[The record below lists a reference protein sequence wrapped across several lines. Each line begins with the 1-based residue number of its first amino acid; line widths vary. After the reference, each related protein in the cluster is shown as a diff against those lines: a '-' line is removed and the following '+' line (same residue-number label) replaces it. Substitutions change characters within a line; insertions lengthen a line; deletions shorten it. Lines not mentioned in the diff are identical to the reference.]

1 MKNITN
7 NIGDFDPTITRPSVF
22 AKQFTMMEYTVHFSQ
37 EFEHPSYYDE
47 VVTLLLQA
55 EEGDRINFM
64 INNFGGRIDALNAIL
79 NSLSM
84 TRAEVTGFLIGQ
96 GCSCASVLLLACHNF
111 VVGNNTTLMIHEQSF
126 WVGGKASET
135 KKQHSHYQAGN
146 DRFIREAYSGFLTN
160 EEIESCL
167 RGEDFYFED
176 YEIKARLE
184 NREDLR
190 KEQNAI
196 EIKQTLDDETTLEVF
211 TDEELIEELKLIQA
225 EIKKRKRMIPSET
238 KRDNIKHMT
247 KKELLGE
254 TK

>member
-1 MKNITN
+1 MIKNTSTN
-7 NIGDFDPTITRPSVF
+7 YLGMENPSNYPSIYI
-22 AKQFTMMEYTVHFSQ
+22 KQLVSNEYTIHFSQ

-64 INNFGGRIDALNAIL
+64 INNFGGRVDALNAIL
-79 NSLSM
+79 NAMSM
-84 TRAEVTGFLIGQ
+84 TRAEVTGFLLGQ

-146 DRFIREAYSGFLTN
+146 ERFIREAYLGFLTE
-160 EEIESCL
+160 EEIENCL

-176 YEIKARLE
+176 FEIRERLQK
-184 NREDLR
+184 REQLR
-190 KEQNAI
+190 AEAI
-196 EIKQTLDDETTLEVF
+196 QQSLDKPLDMSQY
-211 TDEELIEELKLIQA
+211 TDEELEAELSLYKEDVKMIQN
-225 EIKKRKRMIPSET
+225 ELKKRK
-238 KRDNIKHMT
+238 K
-247 KKELLGE
+247 
-254 TK
+254 

>member
-1 MKNITN
+1 MIKNTSTN
-7 NIGDFDPTITRPSVF
+7 YLGMENPSNYPSIYI
-22 AKQFTMMEYTVHFSQ
+22 KQLVSNEYTIHFSQ

-64 INNFGGRIDALNAIL
+64 INNFGGRVDALNAIL
-79 NSLSM
+79 NAMSM
-84 TRAEVTGFLIGQ
+84 TRAEVTGFLLGQ

-146 DRFIREAYSGFLTN
+146 ERFIREAYLGFLTE
-160 EEIESCL
+160 EEIENCL

-176 YEIKARLE
+176 FEIRERLQK
-184 NREDLR
+184 REQLR
-190 KEQNAI
+190 AEAI
-196 EIKQTLDDETTLEVF
+196 QQSLDKPLDMSQY
-211 TDEELIEELKLIQA
+211 TDEELESELTLYKEDVKMIQN
-225 EIKKRKRMIPSET
+225 ELKKRK
-238 KRDNIKHMT
+238 K
-247 KKELLGE
+247 
-254 TK
+254 

>member
-22 AKQFTMMEYTVHFSQ
+22 AKPFTMMEYTVHFSQ

-47 VVTLLLQA
+47 VVTLLMQA
-55 EEGDRINFM
+55 EEGDRVNFM
-64 INNFGGRIDALNAIL
+64 INNFGGRVDALNAIL

-84 TRAEVTGFLIGQ
+84 TRAEVTGFLLGQ

-146 DRFIREAYSGFLTN
+146 DRFIREAYSGFLTKD
-160 EEIESCL
+160 EIEACL

-176 YEIKARLE
+176 YEIKERLE
-184 NREDLR
+184 KREDLR
-190 KEQNAI
+190 KEQNSI
-196 EIKQTLDDETTLEVF
+196 EIKQAIEDETSLEVF
-211 TDEELIEELKLIQA
+211 TDEGLAEELKLIQA
-225 EIKKRKRMIPSET
+225 EIKKRK
-238 KRDNIKHMT
+238 NI